1 MNVLHD
7 WEDEICRR
15 ILRNISQSMN
25 AGSRLWVLEYLLEP
39 RPGFSVAKLLDI
51 EVLVM
56 GGGRER
62 SIDEYTMLL
71 GSVGLVVARVIPTS
85 RGPAL
90 MECIL
95 K

>member
-1 MNVLHD
+1 
-7 WEDEICRR
+7 
-15 ILRNISQSMN
+15 
-25 AGSRLWVLEYLLEP
+25 
-39 RPGFSVAKLLDI
+39 VAKLLDI